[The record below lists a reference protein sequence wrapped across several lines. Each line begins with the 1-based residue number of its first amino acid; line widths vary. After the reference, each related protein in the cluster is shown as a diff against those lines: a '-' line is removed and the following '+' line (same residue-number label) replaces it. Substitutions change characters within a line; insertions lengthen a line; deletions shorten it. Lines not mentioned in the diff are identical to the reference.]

1 MHADENYVYLASKKK
16 VKKKE
21 ISKDNI
27 TVFDIKKGKE
37 VSAIELDENEY
48 LIDMQLWNNTILLI
62 ISNGLKSVNK
72 PINILAN
79 I

>member
-1 MHADENYVYLASKKK
+1 LHADENYVYLASKKK

-72 PINILAN
+72 PA
-79 I
+79 

>member
-72 PINILAN
+72 PA
-79 I
+79 